1 MKSKI
6 ITPIMLRGRKFTA
19 TSIDAVKSC
28 VKKYRK
34 FGRTRISK
42 EVCIRLNWK
51 QPNGWLKD
59 RACRDALVQLETLG
73 VIKLPRPKI
82 QKNIKNEKDNID
94 IEPNLGKYNVATN
107 VSEIPEAIEFILAKS
122 NKEEK
127 IWNYLVEKHH
137 YLGHK
142 VSVGRTLKYLIVSE
156 NIILGAIAYSSP
168 AWRLGSRNQ
177 ILQKMGFTPDDIMNK
192 VINNSRFLI
201 LPTVKAKNLA
211 SKVLSLSTNKVVS
224 DWTWYYSITPLVA
237 ETFVQP
243 SRYLGTSYKA
253 ANWLEIGITKGYAK
267 SGMSYHNSQEP
278 KAIYLYG
285 LNRQIRNQLLKA
297 INSVDGGDSNERQ

>member
-6 ITPIMLRGRKFTA
+6 TTPITLRGRKFTA
-19 TSIDAVKSC
+19 SSIGAVKAC
-28 VKKYRK
+28 VKKYSK

-59 RACRDALVQLETLG
+59 RACRDALVQLENLG
-73 VIKLPRPKI
+73 VIKLPKSKAKRKNSKI
-82 QKNIKNEKDNID
+82 VSNT
-94 IEPNLGKYNVATN
+94 EPNLGKYSIASN
-107 VSEIPEAIEFILAKS
+107 VSEIPETIDFILAKS
-122 NKEEK
+122 NKEEQ
-127 IWNYLVEKHH
+127 IWNYLVEKYH

-142 VSVGRTLKYLIVSE
+142 VVVGRCLKYLIISD

-168 AWRLGSRNQ
+168 AWHLGTRNQ
-177 ILQKMGFTPDDIMNK
+177 ILQKMGFTSDDIMNK

-211 SKVLSLSTNKVVS
+211 SKILSLSTNKVVS

-278 KAIYLYG
+278 KAVYLYG
-285 LNRQIRNQLLKA
+285 LNKQTRNELTKTISH
-297 INSVDGGDSNERQ
+297 INGGIVNESQ

>member
-6 ITPIMLRGRKFTA
+6 ATPITLRGRKFTA
-19 TSIDAVKSC
+19 SSIDAVKSC
-28 VKKYRK
+28 VKEYRK

-42 EVCIRLNWK
+42 EACKRLNWK

-59 RACRDALVQLETLG
+59 RACRDALVQLESLG
-73 VIKLPRPKI
+73 VIKLPKSKVKRKI
-82 QKNIKNEKDNID
+82 KKEINNA
-94 IEPNLGKYNVATN
+94 EPNFGKYVVATD
-107 VSEIPEAIEFILAKS
+107 VSEIPEVIEFVLAKS
-122 NKEEK
+122 NKEEQ
-127 IWNYLVEKHH
+127 IWNYLVEKYH

-142 VSVGRTLKYLIVSE
+142 VVVGRCLKYLIISKNV
-156 NIILGAIAYSSP
+156 ILGAIAYSSP
-168 AWRLGSRNQ
+168 AWRLGTRNQ
-177 ILQKMGFTPDDIMNK
+177 ILQKMGFTADDIMNK

-211 SKVLSLSTNKVVS
+211 SKILSLSTIKVAS

-278 KAIYLYG
+278 KAIYIYG
-285 LNRQIRNQLLKA
+285 LNRQTRNQLLKT
-297 INSVDGGDSNERQ
+297 ISSIDGGVSNERQ